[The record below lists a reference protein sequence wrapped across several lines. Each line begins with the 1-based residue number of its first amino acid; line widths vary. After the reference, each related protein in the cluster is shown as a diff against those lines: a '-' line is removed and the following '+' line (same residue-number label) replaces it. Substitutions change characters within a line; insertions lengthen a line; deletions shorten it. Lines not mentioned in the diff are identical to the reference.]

1 MSARRWTG
9 ASRFCLAPS
18 GLVEP
23 LFCRG
28 EAMIARRFLFVNS
41 EYYRYMQ
48 IIEPA
53 AFDRHSVNMDPFSAW
68 YNE

>member
-1 MSARRWTG
+1 MN

-28 EAMIARRFLFVNS
+28 EAMIARRFSFVNS
-41 EYYRYMQ
+41 EYTSYMQ
-48 IIEPA
+48 TKKRMAEGGNLA
-53 AFDRHSVNMDPFSAW
+53 AFG
-68 YNE
+68 

>member
-1 MSARRWTG
+1 MN

-28 EAMIARRFLFVNS
+28 EAMITRRFLFVNS
-41 EYYRYMQ
+41 EYTRHMQ
-48 IIEPA
+48 TTNGMAEGGILA
-53 AFDRHSVNMDPFSAW
+53 AFG
-68 YNE
+68 

>member
-1 MSARRWTG
+1 MN

-41 EYYRYMQ
+41 EYTSHMQ
-48 IIEPA
+48 TTKRMPEGGNLA
-53 AFDRHSVNMDPFSAW
+53 AFG
-68 YNE
+68 